1 MKKVVTRFAPSPT
14 GTLHIG
20 GVRTALFNYVYAK
33 QNDGLFL
40 VRIEDTDRERSTKE
54 FEKNILD
61 SLNSIGLSPDLEP
74 INQSERNDIYTAAA
88 QKLID
93 SNQAYY
99 CDCSVEELDQMR
111 AEQQS
116 QGQKPQ
122 YDGRSRDKNLSKA
135 ENTVLRLKTPLE
147 GEVVVN
153 DYVRG
158 DIVFNNSEL
167 DDLIILRSD
176 GSPTYHLCNVVD
188 DYEQGVTTVIR
199 GEDHISNT
207 PRQIHIQNALGY
219 PELEYAHLPLVLGSD
234 KKRLSKR
241 HAATSL
247 GEYKELGYL
256 DSAILNTLAR
266 LGWSRGENEVFY
278 LDDLIKE
285 FSISEV
291 QKAGAIFDITKLDFL
306 NSQHMANLDLEEFI
320 DHLRPFLASKNID
333 IDNHPKRDLLI
344 DSMRSSANNL
354 AGVALNLVCYFH
366 DVVEYNQKA
375 IDKFIGSSNQ
385 VLIDLKER
393 LADASEWNESN
404 IDNILLKYRE
414 EKELSVP
421 KVNQPL
427 RIALTG
433 STNSPSLGMTLSLFE
448 KDEAKFQFL
457 YESKTPLFKKI
468 EMIAKE
474 IYRADEVIADTKIR
488 DQLKS
493 FEDAGYGDFPV
504 CIAKTQYSFSTDP
517 SLKGAPTGHSLPI
530 REIRL
535 SSGAEFIVVVCGAV
549 MTMPGLPRVPAADS
563 IKLNKDGEIEG
574 LF

>member
-40 VRIEDTDRERSTKE
+40 IRIEDTDKERSTKE
-54 FEKNILD
+54 FEQNILD
-61 SLNSIGLSPDLEP
+61 SLNSIGLCPDLDP
-74 INQSERNDIYTAAA
+74 INQSQRNDVYIAAA

-111 AEQQS
+111 AEQQAK
-116 QGQKPQ
+116 GMKPQ
-122 YDGRSRDKNLSKA
+122 YDGRSRDKNLPKSEK
-135 ENTVLRLKTPLE
+135 TVLRLKTPLE
-147 GEVVVN
+147 GEVVVK
-153 DYVRG
+153 DHVRG
-158 DIVFNNSEL
+158 DIVFSNSEL

-176 GSPTYHLCNVVD
+176 GNPTYHLCNVVD

-247 GEYKELGYL
+247 QEYKELGYL

-266 LGWSRGENEVFY
+266 LGWSRGEKEVFY
-278 LDDLIKE
+278 LEDLIKE
-285 FSISEV
+285 FNINEV

-320 DHLRPFLASKNID
+320 SHLEPFLKSKQID
-333 IDNHPKRDLLI
+333 VNSHPKKDLLI

-354 AGVALNLVCYFH
+354 EGIALNLVCYFH
-366 DVVEYNQKA
+366 DVNEYNQKA
-375 IDKFIGSSNQ
+375 IDKFIGSSNE
-385 VLIDLKER
+385 VLVDLKAK
-393 LADASEWNESN
+393 LINLDDWNEDS
-404 IDNILLKYRE
+404 IDKLLVTYRE

-433 STNSPSLGMTLSLFE
+433 TTQSPSLGMTLSLFE
-448 KDEAKFQFL
+448 KEEAI
-457 YESKTPLFKKI
+457 SRI
-468 EMIAKE
+468 EKLIN
-474 IYRADEVIADTKIR
+474 
-488 DQLKS
+488 
-493 FEDAGYGDFPV
+493 
-504 CIAKTQYSFSTDP
+504 
-517 SLKGAPTGHSLPI
+517 
-530 REIRL
+530 
-535 SSGAEFIVVVCGAV
+535 FI
-549 MTMPGLPRVPAADS
+549 
-563 IKLNKDGEIEG
+563 
-574 LF
+574 

>member
-40 VRIEDTDRERSTKE
+40 IRIEDTDKERSTKE

-61 SLNSIGLSPDLEP
+61 SLNSIGLSPDLDP
-74 INQSERNDIYTAAA
+74 INQSQRNDIYKAAA

-111 AEQQS
+111 AEQQAK
-116 QGQKPQ
+116 GMKPQ
-122 YDGRSRDKNLSKA
+122 YDGRSRDKNLPKSEK
-135 ENTVLRLKTPLE
+135 TVLRLKTPLE
-147 GEVVVN
+147 GEVVVK
-153 DYVRG
+153 DHVRG
-158 DIVFNNSEL
+158 DIIFNNSEL

-247 GEYKELGYL
+247 QEYKELGYL

-266 LGWSRGENEVFY
+266 LGWSRGEKEVFY
-278 LDDLIKE
+278 LEDLIKE
-285 FSISEV
+285 FNINEV

-320 DHLRPFLASKNID
+320 SHLEPFLKSKQID
-333 IDNHPKRDLLI
+333 VNSHPKKELLI

-354 AGVALNLVCYFH
+354 EGIALNLVCYFH
-366 DVVEYNQKA
+366 DVNEYNQKA
-375 IDKFIGSSNQ
+375 IDKFIGSSNE
-385 VLIDLKER
+385 VLVNLKEK
-393 LADASEWNESN
+393 LINLDDWNEDS
-404 IDNILLKYRE
+404 IDKLLVTYRE

-433 STNSPSLGMTLSLFE
+433 STQSPSLGMTLSLFE
-448 KDEAKFQFL
+448 KEEAIL
-457 YESKTPLFKKI
+457 RI
-468 EMIAKE
+468 EKLIN
-474 IYRADEVIADTKIR
+474 
-488 DQLKS
+488 
-493 FEDAGYGDFPV
+493 
-504 CIAKTQYSFSTDP
+504 
-517 SLKGAPTGHSLPI
+517 
-530 REIRL
+530 
-535 SSGAEFIVVVCGAV
+535 FI
-549 MTMPGLPRVPAADS
+549 
-563 IKLNKDGEIEG
+563 
-574 LF
+574 